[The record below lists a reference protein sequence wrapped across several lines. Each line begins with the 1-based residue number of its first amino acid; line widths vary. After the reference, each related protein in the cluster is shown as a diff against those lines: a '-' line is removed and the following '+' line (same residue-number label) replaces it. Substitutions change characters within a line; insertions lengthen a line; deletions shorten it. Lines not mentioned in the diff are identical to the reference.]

1 MLILYNLNKQKEIK
15 SRSLLL
21 FTCNI
26 KHYIFKKMKLAAK
39 IEVLLS

>member
-26 KHYIFKKMKLAAK
+26 KTLHIQEDEASSQDRSPA
-39 IEVLLS
+39 